1 MPVLIGT
8 NPLGVTDTSVTSL
21 QNTELAGIRATYG
34 PDGTIARNLVIYTD
48 NHGEGMVIANGDF
61 KLDYSGC
68 ATNALAGGKHCKP
81 GDKVG
86 TSTITAV
93 ADYPDFRN
101 KHYPLLS
108 NVATVN
114 WTWGGYKDVTVEPD
128 PLSTQYKYIVFH
140 ATDRDGFCYN
150 FGVYEL
156 LHPVLTAD
164 HNNAYNIN
172 GSTGLT
178 NPSELID
185 FMIDSG
191 EGIIINTSAGSLST
205 IVGYGGSRT
214 SALGLPTYSTY
225 LNEPAL
231 TGVVEFPVSSL
242 ASAGAIDECQAWIK
256 ISNSLLSVTD
266 VLVIAHDDEGDIGFD
281 KIVDLT
287 NTQSYTLNFRWSL
300 ITWPGKDGIAVGDA
314 LKANTDIT
322 SSVTA
327 VYGWDQAAQ
336 KWLAYFPAGVPVPG
350 ANDLTKL
357 ELGDA
362 YWVAITGPASVTWT
376 ITTNVN

>member
-1 MPVLIGT
+1 
-8 NPLGVTDTSVTSL
+8 
-21 QNTELAGIRATYG
+21 
-34 PDGTIARNLVIYTD
+34 
-48 NHGEGMVIANGDF
+48 MVIANGDF
-61 KLDYSGC
+61 KLDYSAC

-86 TSTITAV
+86 ASTITAV

-114 WTWGGYKDVTVEPD
+114 WTWGGYKDVTVEAD

-140 ATDRDGFCYN
+140 ALDRDGFCYN
-150 FGVYEL
+150 FGVAEL
-156 LHPVLTAD
+156 LHPVYTLDAND
-164 HNNAYNIN
+164 IFN
-172 GSTGLT
+172 GR
-178 NPSELID
+178 PSELID

-191 EGIIINTSAGSLST
+191 DGIIINTSAGSTSV

-214 SALGLPTYSTY
+214 SAFGLPTYSTY
-225 LNEPAL
+225 LNEPAV
-231 TGVVEFPVSSL
+231 TGLVEFPLSSL
-242 ASAGAIDECQAWIK
+242 AAAGSIDECQAWIK

-266 VLVIAHDDEGDIGFD
+266 VVIIAHDDEGDIGFD

-287 NTQSYTLNFRWSL
+287 NTQTYTLNFRWSL

-327 VYGWDQAAQ
+327 VYGWDAAAQ
-336 KWLAYFPAGVPVPG
+336 KWLAYFPSGVAIPG

-357 ELGDA
+357 TLGSA